1 MKDSTKTLIRFVQLL
16 EVKPAILPIVALPSA
31 KQLASELAK
40 LSATELNQAAEL
52 IITWMQ
58 QFPEE
63 RKVFQKVVQR
73 ARQLEKIAQPSPV
86 TWTFPNLQI
95 IEETETEVIIT
106 PAPQAEPVSLLP
118 HTNQTLNQWIQNNQ
132 DNEDNQ

>member
-1 MKDSTKTLIRFVQLL
+1 MKDSTETLIMFVQLL
-16 EVKPAILPIVALPSA
+16 SAKPAILPTTALPSV

-40 LSATELNQAAEL
+40 LSATDLNQAAEL
-52 IITWMQ
+52 IINWIK

-63 RKVFQKVVQR
+63 QKVFEQANRELK
-73 ARQLEKIAQPSPV
+73 KIAQPNPV

-95 IEETETEVIIT
+95 IEETETDAIIT

-132 DNEDNQ
+132 NNQDNQ